1 MVLGGV
7 GRLWVIMIDYRAVF
21 VSICLLTLEI
31 CDYNLNLNTIPTFS
45 RNTVIYAKL

>member
-7 GRLWVIMIDYRAVF
+7 GCLWVIMIDYRAVF

-31 CDYNLNLNTIPTFS
+31 CDYNLNPYTIPTYG
-45 RNTVIYAKL
+45 RNTVI